1 MVIYKTTNLINNKVY
16 VGKDV
21 KNLDCYLG
29 SGKLLKLA
37 IKKYGKENFKKEI
50 LEVCKNFTELEKQE
64 KFWIKKLDS
73 INSGYNLTEGGTGG
87 DTFTNNSDKELIRE
101 NLKQRVFS
109 EEVRKK
115 RIENLLPYQRGEKHP
130 NYGKKQ
136 SEETKNK
143 RKESFKKKGIT
154 SPMSGKKHSEESK
167 EKNRQNHLGK
177 KVSEET
183 KKKMSISSK
192 GKKQKTFTC
201 PYCEKKGG
209 NTMFRWHFENCK
221 NKKDENN

>member
-1 MVIYKTTNLINNKVY
+1 MVIYKTTNIINGKIY
-16 VGKDV
+16 VGKDSR
-21 KNLDCYLG
+21 NLECYLG
-29 SGKLLKLA
+29 SGELLKKS
-37 IKKYGKENFKKEI
+37 IKKYGKENFTKEI
-50 LEVCKNFTELEKQE
+50 LEICENLIELDVRE
-64 KFWIKKLDS
+64 KFWINKLDS
-73 INSGYNLTEGGTGG
+73 INNGYNLTEGGTGG
-87 DTFTNNSDKELIRE
+87 DTFTKNPNKEKIRE
-101 NLKQRVFS
+101 KLKKRLYSDEVKSKKLLNLK
-109 EEVRKK
+109 
-115 RIENLLPYQRGEKHP
+115 PYQQGENHP

-136 SEETKNK
+136 TEETKEK
-143 RKESFKKKGIT
+143 RKETFRKNGFT
-154 SPMSGKKHSEESK
+154 SPMSGKKHTEESK

>member
-29 SGKLLKLA
+29 SGKLLKLV

-50 LEVCKNFTELEKQE
+50 LEVCKNFTELDEQE

-87 DTFTNNSDKELIRE
+87 DTFSNNSDKESIRE
-101 NLKQRVFS
+101 TLKQRVFS

-115 RIENLLPYQRGEKHP
+115 RIENLLPYQRGETHP

-136 SEETKNK
+136 SEEAKNK
-143 RKESFKKKGIT
+143 RKESLKK
-154 SPMSGKKHSEESK
+154 
-167 EKNRQNHLGK
+167 R
-177 KVSEET
+177 
-183 KKKMSISSK
+183 
-192 GKKQKTFTC
+192 
-201 PYCEKKGG
+201 
-209 NTMFRWHFENCK
+209 
-221 NKKDENN
+221 